1 MKHTSLNK
9 AFALLLIPT
18 LVLLAAGC
26 SDDKAEAPAKPSA
39 TKSTAAKKENS
50 VDYGEAS
57 DSVKQKF
64 ISEFTE
70 SCVERELQN
79 SVNKDNDEKR
89 FQDSCGCI
97 AKHIADDLADV
108 DAEKYLDDHEDTQ
121 TLGIKFDA
129 AAFFCLQ
136 NKPQPKGPHLFGKP
150 QN

>member
-1 MKHTSLNK
+1 MKHTSINK

-18 LVLLAAGC
+18 LSLLTVGC
-26 SDDKAEAPAKPSA
+26 SDDKAEAPAKQ
-39 TKSTAAKKENS
+39 TAAKSNEAKKDNS

-64 ISEFTE
+64 ITEFSEN
-70 SCVERELQN
+70 CVARELEK

-108 DAEKYLDDHEDTQ
+108 DAEKYLEDHEDTQ

-136 NKPQPKGPHLFGKP
+136 NKPQPKGPHLFGK
-150 QN
+150 